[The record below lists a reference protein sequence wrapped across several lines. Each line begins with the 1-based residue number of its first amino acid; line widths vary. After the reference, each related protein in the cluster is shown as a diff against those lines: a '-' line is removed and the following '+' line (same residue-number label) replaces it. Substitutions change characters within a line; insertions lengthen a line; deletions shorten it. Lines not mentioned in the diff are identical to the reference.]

1 MLSEAI
7 KVQRRQH
14 QKKRRCDKDH
24 LALHPVTV
32 KVKAVC
38 TNVLP
43 CQKAKA
49 AKDDQGRDY
58 CGKQWVTCIPCQ
70 RNKFC
75 TLCSQ
80 QVKTCIAERRNG
92 MKQCIPNPAQ
102 AIIGAK
108 CRQQQCSTGQFKQ
121 SGDPQNK
128 ACQPHDAAHLWGS
141 GGFLHRA
148 ALLEGDLS
156 PRKQRKGSAHCN
168 DTQSSDLDQKKDHTL
183 PKSPMQKPSAYQS
196 RTK

>member
-1 MLSEAI
+1 
-7 KVQRRQH
+7 
-14 QKKRRCDKDH
+14 
-24 LALHPVTV
+24 
-32 KVKAVC
+32 
-38 TNVLP
+38 
-43 CQKAKA
+43 
-49 AKDDQGRDY
+49 
-58 CGKQWVTCIPCQ
+58 
-70 RNKFC
+70 
-75 TLCSQ
+75 
-80 QVKTCIAERRNG
+80 

-156 PRKQRKGSAHCN
+156 PGKQRKGSAHCN

-183 PKSPMQKPSAYQS
+183 PKNRPVAAGILYHKAGHAKGRSGGKQCLMERCDAPLLCSDREHQKQCAHQINCRKPCNNDLKRRKTVLPVTRMLNHKSSFTYPCA
-196 RTK
+196 